1 MRVNSMTGFAARNG
15 GGLGHDWHWEIRSVN
30 GKNLDLRLR
39 LPDWVEGLEP
49 IVRKEISGAA
59 ARGNIAVSL
68 KMGRLDQG
76 QGLRVSAQGLAAALS
91 AIAEVEEA
99 ALNRAIPLAP
109 LTSAEVLNLRGVAE
123 MGQPEV
129 DQTEELRKVVI
140 ESLTQLLVEFNKM
153 RADEGQILG
162 QIIAE
167 QIDRIEKLVEQ
178 AREEAQLRRGE
189 SDRAFK
195 SALARVME
203 GAVGA
208 DPNRIAQELAILAVK
223 ADITEEIDRLGAHI
237 AAARALLNSHGPIG
251 RKFEF
256 LTQEFVREAN
266 TLCSKSGST
275 ALTAIGLDLKHTI
288 DQMREQIMNV
298 E

>member
-15 GGLGHDWHWEIRSVN
+15 GGSGHDWHWEIRSVN

-49 IVRKEISGAA
+49 IVRKEISGAV

-68 KMGRLDQG
+68 KVGRLDQG

-237 AAARALLNSHGPIG
+237 AAARALLNSDGPIG